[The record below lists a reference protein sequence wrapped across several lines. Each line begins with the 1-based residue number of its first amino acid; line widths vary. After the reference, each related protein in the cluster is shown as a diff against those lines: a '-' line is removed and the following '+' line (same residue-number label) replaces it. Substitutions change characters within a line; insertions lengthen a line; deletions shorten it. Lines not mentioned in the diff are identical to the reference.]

1 MQIDRFERIFM
12 MVSAAFL
19 VLALGALTASVT
31 VGHVHLPAPTGR
43 IDPAK
48 VRQTPPFDKPGLSK
62 MANGDYRLVLVA
74 QAWEW
79 TPKEVTVPVGS
90 TVELEATSIDVTH
103 GIRIPRTNANVMVIP
118 GQISKISV
126 PFKDAGQYT
135 LLCHEFCG
143 IGHQGMYMT
152 INVR

>member
-1 MQIDRFERIFM
+1 VQIDRFERIFM
-12 MVSAAFL
+12 AISAVFI
-19 VLALGALTASVT
+19 VIALGALTASVT
-31 VGHVHLPAPTGR
+31 VGHVHLPQPAGR

-62 MANGDYRLVLVA
+62 KANGDYQLVLVA
-74 QAWEW
+74 QAWQW
-79 TPKEVTVPVGS
+79 TPQKVTVPVGS
-90 TVELEATSIDVTH
+90 TVQIEATSIDVTH
-103 GIRIPRTNANVMVIP
+103 GIRIPGTNANVMVVP
-118 GQISKISV
+118 GQISQISV
-126 PFKDAGQYT
+126 PFKHSGQYT